1 MNNQMIAVI
10 TALLLLAG
18 CKHDECSWD
27 RTPEE
32 GRLYHQDIIECLKAS
47 PQPNQ
52 NHEDD
57 NGHIV
62 EECRFAAAYSVPNHR
77 TCKEVEGFGL

>member
-1 MNNQMIAVI
+1 MPPLELIVVLAAV
-10 TALLLLAG
+10 LLLSG
-18 CKHDECSWD
+18 CKVSDCSWE

-32 GRLYHQDIIECLKAS
+32 GRLYHQDILECLKAS
-47 PQPNQ
+47 QQPNH

-62 EECRFAAAYSVPNHR
+62 EACRISAAYSVPTHKV
-77 TCKEVEGFGL
+77 CKEN